1 MFQKATLLFKYYD
14 RSGDG
19 RIDYKEFSAILVE
32 GGRTNEDVER
42 DALRDATRVKSKQAP
57 QRDDDIVSP
66 QQLVTLFR
74 EKLKARGARG
84 IVGIQ
89 RLFKIIDDDGSR
101 TLNQQEF
108 AKACKDFKIGISEEN
123 IPILFT
129 YFDSNRD
136 GCLNIDEFLMAIRGD
151 LSEKRL
157 ALVEQAF
164 RKIDRDNSGVLDIND
179 IKDSYNASKHPD
191 VVSGKKTVDQ
201 VLVEFLETFETHHNL
216 LNGTASDGSVTLD
229 EFVEY
234 YKNISA
240 SIDNDDYFALV
251 MNNSWNLKGDASPY
265 QKYDKGWANEEA
277 QQAKPVEWL
286 KPQQPVQR
294 TGGMSADNPL
304 YR

>member
-1 MFQKATLLFKYYD
+1 M
-14 RSGDG
+14 
-19 RIDYKEFSAILVE
+19 
-32 GGRTNEDVER
+32 ER
-42 DALRDATRVKSKQAP
+42 EAALDATRVKSKQAP
-57 QRDDDIVSP
+57 QKDDDIISP

-108 AKACKDFKIGISEEN
+108 AKACRDFKIGISEEN
-123 IPILFT
+123 IPILFS

-151 LSEKRL
+151 LNEKRL
-157 ALVEQAF
+157 GLVQQAF

-179 IKDSYNASKHPD
+179 IKDNYNASKHPD
-191 VVSGKKTVDQ
+191 VINGKKTADQ
-201 VLVEFLETFETHHNL
+201 VLVEFLETFETHHNI
-216 LNGTASDGSVTLD
+216 LNGTASDGSVSLE

-240 SIDNDDYFALV
+240 SIENDDYFALV

-265 QKYDKGWANEEA
+265 
-277 QQAKPVEWL
+277 
-286 KPQQPVQR
+286 
-294 TGGMSADNPL
+294 
-304 YR
+304 